1 MEYSIIGKGQ
11 EISAEGV
18 IYDKGSVYGR
28 LQTLTDM
35 RKARGKR
42 YSLTTLLMIV
52 LLAKLSGADSPTAI
66 ADWGK
71 HHQDELEIILRIKP
85 KRMPERSTYRRL
97 LAYKVYETEVE
108 QMVGEYNQ
116 SGERGEIPCLGR
128 QGFVGHVE
136 ARRWHLGICPE
147 CVRCASWENHSTSGS
162 GE

>member
-1 MEYSIIGKGQ
+1 MEYSTIGKGQ

-18 IYDKGSVYGR
+18 IYDKGSMYGR

-66 ADWGK
+66 AEWGN
-71 HHQDELEIILRIKP
+71 HHQDELKTVLRIKP

-97 LAYKVYETEVE
+97 LAYKV
-108 QMVGEYNQ
+108 
-116 SGERGEIPCLGR
+116 
-128 QGFVGHVE
+128 
-136 ARRWHLGICPE
+136 
-147 CVRCASWENHSTSGS
+147 
-162 GE
+162 